1 MTTSDAAR
9 AAGRSWR
16 PRVRRL
22 TAGALGAAVLATG
35 GITAILATGPDA
47 AASQS
52 TTAAAADAAANSA
65 AGSGATSGSL
75 TGPARTPTA
84 SSGRQHATSGGS

>member
-22 TAGALGAAVLATG
+22 TAGVLGAAVLTTG

-47 AASQS
+47 AASTA
-52 TTAAAADAAANSA
+52 TTASA
-65 AGSGATSGSL
+65 PDGATTSSTRSGATSGSL

-84 SSGRQHATSGGS
+84 SSGHQHATSGGS